1 MQISCIH
8 RCEKNMQAS
17 DLRPARDFAVHFGVK
32 SVIYGPAGSGKT
44 PVINTAP
51 KPILL
56 ACEPGLLSMRNSI
69 VPTWEGYTPERIND
83 FFKWLF
89 NSKEASLFD
98 TVAIDSTSHMAD
110 IYLQAALKTN
120 KHGLAAYGEMAS
132 NTLAHLNTLY
142 YTRYKH
148 TYLIAK
154 QEIINENG
162 LTIKR
167 PYYPGKQL
175 PVELPHKFDQIL
187 QLDIQNVPG
196 VGQVKAF
203 RCQASIDV
211 LARDRTGMLSEFEP
225 PDFNAI
231 VKKAM
236 S

>member
-1 MQISCIH
+1 MNLS
-8 RCEKNMQAS
+8 S
-17 DLRPARDFAVHFGVK
+17 LRPARDFAVNFGVK
-32 SVIYGPAGSGKT
+32 SVVYGPAGSGKT

-51 KPILL
+51 RPVLL
-56 ACEPGLLSMRNSI
+56 ACEPGLLSMRNST
-69 VPTWEGYTPERIND
+69 VPTWQAQTPEQIND
-83 FFKWLF
+83 FFSWFFKSDETK
-89 NSKEASLFD
+89 NFD
-98 TVAIDSTSHMAD
+98 TLAIDSTSHMAE

-120 KHGLAAYGEMAS
+120 KHGLAAYGEMATK
-132 NTLAHLNTLY
+132 TLEHLNTLY

-154 QEIINENG
+154 QEIIAENG

-167 PYYPGKQL
+167 PYYPGRQL

-196 VGQVKAF
+196 VGQTKAF
-203 RCQASIDV
+203 RCVGSIDV

-225 PDFNAI
+225 PDFGKI
-231 VKKAM
+231 VSKAM